1 MKSSLKFTLML
12 CFATL
17 VGGSV
22 TAPAQNV
29 SGTGEVK
36 QAIRQFFKA
45 MATRDLDRLRDVV
58 DVPFTIVKAG
68 RDSAKTYALDASKES
83 ELLPRNDDWEN
94 IQISSIKTQVSST
107 NPSVAVAS
115 FALVQPPGANSDRYS
130 AFAMLAR
137 RDGKWRIVSISIP
150 D

>member
-1 MKSSLKFTLML
+1 MKNHLKFTLVLCVWML
-12 CFATL
+12 L
-17 VGGSV
+17 GGSI

-29 SGTGEVK
+29 SGTDEVK
-36 QAIRQFFKA
+36 QTIRQFFKA
-45 MATRDLDRLRDVV
+45 MATRDLDHLRDVV
-58 DVPFTIVKAG
+58 DVTFTVVKAG
-68 RDSAKTYALDASKES
+68 RETAKTYVLEASKGA

-94 IQISSIKTQVSST
+94 IQISSMKIQVSST

-137 RDGKWRIVSISIP
+137 REGKWRIVSISIP